1 MLREDRAKEDL
12 WKTCAERED
21 RAVLRERIEVRKTC
35 AEREDRAKEDLC

>member
-1 MLREDRAKEDL
+1 MLRERIEL
-12 WKTCAERED
+12 MKTCAEIED

>member
-1 MLREDRAKEDL
+1 MLRERIEL
-12 WKTCAERED
+12 RKTCAERED